1 VLAIVL
7 YVLLK
12 PVDYG
17 SVVVMPNLTEKTN
30 HNDVDWAKIVR
41 DLMPATGERYLVIG
55 VGFLGKKLIH
65 ALLLRGETKIVAMDM
80 NPTIEKFYKDEP
92 RVTFVQGDV
101 TKPEDLDKALKGVT
115 TVYSTFA
122 IIRFMDRL
130 PHLADLSYR
139 INVGGTE
146 QVIAACQRANVP
158 RLIQTSTSN
167 TCVGFGQSGVDMD
180 EKSPY
185 VTRENGPHHYSWTK
199 AIAEQRVLAAN
210 GSKTAD
216 GSTMITGA
224 VRPCSA
230 VFGAQDTHF
239 LQGMLE
245 ANGTMLPH
253 NAGVNLIDCVF
264 CENVVYCHLCLENEM
279 QKGNSA
285 VEGQVYCA
293 SNEQPLRLVDFVATL
308 AGFCPGFTYR
318 RTPEKFLRILSYGV
332 EYFLTWFPRAKI
344 GQLLYL
350 QPAGIAH
357 LDLVYVFS
365 SKKAIADLNYKPV
378 YSVTAPTP
386 PTPIPPPNPSPLHP
400 FVRKNMP
407 NQTRFFNA
415 APISQLL

>member
-1 VLAIVL
+1 MNI
-7 YVLLK
+7 
-12 PVDYG
+12 
-17 SVVVMPNLTEKTN
+17 MPNIEKVN
-30 HNDVDWAKIVR
+30 HNDVDWRKICQ
-41 DLMPATGERYLVIG
+41 DLMPPTGEKYLVIG

-80 NPTIEKFYKDEP
+80 NPQIAEFYKGES
-92 RVTFVQGDV
+92 RVTFVKGDV
-101 TKPEDLDKALKGVT
+101 TKPSDLDKALEGVT

-146 QVIAACQRANVP
+146 QVIAACQRANVL

-167 TCVGFGQSGVDMD
+167 TCVGFGQSGINMD

-185 VTRENGPHHYSWTK
+185 VARENAPHHYSWTK

-210 GSKTAD
+210 GSKTAN

-245 ANGTMLPH
+245 ANSTMLPH
-253 NAGVNLIDCVF
+253 NSGTNLIDCVF
-264 CENVVYCHLCLENEM
+264 CENVVYCHMCLENEM
-279 QKGNSA
+279 QKGNKA

-308 AGFCPGFTYR
+308 GAFLPGFSYT
-318 RTPEKFLRILSYGV
+318 RTPEKFLRILAYGV
-332 EYFLTWFPRAKI
+332 EFFLKYFPRAQI

-365 SKKAIADLNYKPV
+365 SKKAIKELNFKIV
-378 YSVTAPTP
+378 YSVSVDSFNFYFYRVILFHVNRSALCALTGRTRITQICRRVQNGGIFAEA
-386 PTPIPPPNPSPLHP
+386 ILVS
-400 FVRKNMP
+400 KNVLC
-407 NQTRFFNA
+407 A
-415 APISQLL
+415 